1 MPNQATT
8 EEIEA
13 FLAEVREAISRGRC
27 SLVPRDKN
35 MASLARLG
43 LTVSDALDEVKSLTV
58 SDYLKGP
65 ESDHN
70 PAAPDPVWV
79 FGKNVDGQ
87 TFYIKAKV
95 LQAQPGSARVIS
107 FHIAEY
113 KIL

>member
-1 MPNQATT
+1 MPNHATT

-13 FLAEVREAISRGRC
+13 FLAEVRDAISRGDC
-27 SLVPRDKN
+27 KLIPRGKN
-35 MASLARLG
+35 MASLARMG
-43 LTVSDALDEVKSLTV
+43 LTVSDALDEVKGLTV

-70 PAAPDPVWV
+70 PAEPDPVWV